1 MVIDTIAERIK
12 QRRLALGL
20 SLQEVAYCMGLS
32 KSTLQRY
39 ESGNIR
45 SIPLQQLEPLA
56 KALHTSPD
64 WLLGWNDEAEKP
76 GLIDQSFKTLL
87 FNLGYDLQ
95 IYSSGKKINLRSY
108 TCGGPIT
115 EAEYMQLRDSIYAYI
130 RFNTENLIKMASER
144 DAKRIEDEKNQL
156 EYYLSTIQ
164 KNSKT

>member
-1 MVIDTIAERIK
+1 MFDKIAQRIK
-12 QRRLALGL
+12 QRRSELGL
-20 SLQEVAYCMGLS
+20 SLQEVADCMELS

-64 WLLGWNDEAEKP
+64 WLLGWNDDVEKP
-76 GLIDQSFKTLL
+76 GLIDRSFETLL

-95 IYSSGKKINLRSY
+95 IYSSGKKINLRSC

-115 EAEYMQLRDSIYAYI
+115 EAEYIQLRDSIYAYI
-130 RFNTENLIKMASER
+130 RFNTENLVKLAAER
-144 DAKRIEDEKNQL
+144 EEKRIEDEDEQL
-156 EYYLSTIQ
+156 EYYLSTMK
-164 KNSKT
+164 KNNST